1 MVGKHRDSHPLDYS
15 LLPIFNGV
23 PADLLQFI
31 TPEMVHFY
39 NDGDIIF
46 AEGADADNLVVLL
59 HGQVRILV
67 DGIFLVTREPYEVLG
82 EQAFINQT
90 TRSATVIAM
99 GMVKALVLP
108 RHFVEQLLRDATFVG
123 NLLRQ
128 VSEKL
133 IEATNERAFRFRNEK
148 LLFNEFRAHT
158 SPELTQKLL
167 GTGLNYGEPRFI
179 DGVILFSDIR
189 SFTER
194 SAGMTPAEMASQLSS
209 YLDAVVD
216 VIHRHEGLIDKFI
229 GDAVMAIWG
238 FAPSEADSVVQAFT
252 CAQEMVHTAS
262 QIAFGGKPITIGV
275 GLNAGQ
281 VFIGNIGGDGKR
293 QFTVLGTPVNL
304 AARFEGESKALEA
317 PIVMGKAFYEWLPP
331 DLRIN
336 LRVHEN
342 RPIKGAEP
350 QTLYTYDPA
359 DGAGQGEKYE
369 LGLSTKFTAY
379 SAAS

>member
-1 MVGKHRDSHPLDYS
+1 MVGKHHNSHPLDYS
-15 LLPIFNGV
+15 LLPIFNNV
-23 PADLLQFI
+23 PAELLQLI

-46 AEGADADNLVVLL
+46 AEGAEADTLVVLL
-59 HGQVRILV
+59 HGQVRILL

-99 GMVKALVLP
+99 GMVKVLVLP
-108 RHFVEQLLRDATFVG
+108 QHLVEQLLRDATFVG

-133 IEATNERAFRFRNEK
+133 IEATNERAFRFRNEQ
-148 LLFNEFRAHT
+148 LLFSEFRAHT

-167 GTGLNYGEPRFI
+167 ATGLNYGEPRFI
-179 DGVILFSDIR
+179 DAVILFSDIR

-194 SAGMTPAEMASQLSS
+194 SAGMAPAEIASQLSN
-209 YLDAVVD
+209 YLDAIVD
-216 VIHRHEGLIDKFI
+216 IIHRHEGLVDKLI

-238 FAPSEADSVVQAFT
+238 FAPSEQDPVVQAFA
-252 CAQEMVHTAS
+252 CAQEMICIAS
-262 QIAFGGKPITIGV
+262 QMSFGGEPIAIGV

-281 VFIGNIGGDGKR
+281 VFIGNIGGGGKR
-293 QFTVLGTPVNL
+293 QFTELGTPANL
-304 AARFEGESKALEA
+304 AARFESESKALEA
-317 PIVMGKAFYEWLPP
+317 PIVMGKAFYRRLPL
-331 DLRIN
+331 DLRTH
-336 LRVHEN
+336 LRAHEN
-342 RPIKGAEP
+342 RPIKGSEL

-359 DGAGQGEKYE
+359 KRVGQGEKI
-369 LGLSTKFTAY
+369 
-379 SAAS
+379 